1 MLSERA
7 DMAKLCDLQTWEGEG
22 GTGVGGEGVEGRH
35 IVKLARI
42 KTQYEENEANPKW
55 TF

>member
-1 MLSERA
+1 M
-7 DMAKLCDLQTWEGEG
+7 TWEEGAEWEKLVKGEG

-42 KTQYEENEANPKW
+42 STQYEENEKNTKW